1 MKTTPQSVRCRVSPI
16 GCNSLS
22 NQQKE
27 TKFSSWDDRRSSWF
41 SSLASAWEL
50 VQKRRGDVYALR
62 KLATGR
68 VRSTGGLPRN
78 GSGAFG
84 GFLTKCLGVRC
95 VLASLLGSVAVC
107 VSSFAQTPDN
117 VAEREVQRR
126 QAGISQGDAALAR
139 GKAAM
144 KAKDYGAAHE
154 EFRTAITYLPDAVVS
169 GKGHDEA
176 VEGFC
181 KSGVVLAEARI
192 AEGRYAD
199 AEAILSE
206 VLSDRYEPKCR
217 PAQELYAHL
226 RQPGYFNKTMSPTF
240 IEKVEQVKQL
250 LTEADGFYQSGRYDL
265 AMKRYDQ
272 VLVLDPYNTAA
283 RKGQEKINN
292 TKYKYGE
299 EAYNETRSRQLWQ
312 VEKGWE
318 QPVRRYGQ
326 TGEPVAIGALRN
338 LGGTA
343 QVSNKL
349 TTIII
354 PRLEFRDASLRE
366 AVDFLREQ
374 AIENDPATEGKRGVN
389 IVIPPSLAVQ
399 RVVTPP
405 GAVSPAPAGA
415 GAPATAPAGT
425 PLAGA
430 PPAAAANR
438 AGNLPAA
445 PPPERGNI
453 TIELNQIPLG
463 EALRYIANQ
472 AGLKVK
478 VEPYAVSLVPKTEQS
493 NDLLVKRYHV
503 PPEFFGGP
511 LDVGYYL
518 EAGGAGAK
526 SAGGGSAQPAPVAEN
541 IIEKEAVSYQS
552 ASGVGTGAGATSQS
566 NLVQGTS
573 STRQHLVND
582 RQLVGRA
589 DARTML
595 QSMGVQF
602 PTVTLP
608 DGHADAASATFW
620 PHTGVLIVRNTQDNL
635 DMVDAL
641 VDQANASQP
650 KQVEIESKF
659 IEITQNNL
667 KELGFDWLL
676 GPFNIG
682 NHKVFG
688 AGGTSVNSQAAS
700 PGNFPFVNTTGQP
713 IGDTQPGQPIG
724 QFPVTGGNRSGS
736 LAISANALDAL
747 LFPGASGVA
756 PGIFGLAGVF
766 TDPQFQVVIRAL
778 NQKKGVDL
786 LSAPKV
792 TTKSGQRAII
802 EVVREF
808 RYPSTFT
815 PPQVPSIASTTGN
828 TVIGGATTVPV
839 VVTPTTPQ
847 DWETRNTGVTLEV
860 EPVVGGDATTIDLN
874 LVPQVVE
881 FEGFINYG
889 SPINAVGVNTLGGVI
904 STSVPVLLTQNV
916 INQPVFSTRK
926 VTTSVSVYDG
936 QTVVLGGLMRE
947 DVQKTEDKTPIIGD
961 IPLVGRLFRTNV
973 DQHIKRNLVIFV
985 TARVITPS
993 GLAFNNEE
1001 EEEEGLLPPALPEAP
1016 AYKK

>member
-1 MKTTPQSVRCRVSPI
+1 MKTTPQSVHCRVSRT
-16 GCNSLS
+16 GC
-22 NQQKE
+22 
-27 TKFSSWDDRRSSWF
+27 DPVI
-41 SSLASAWEL
+41 LA
-50 VQKRRGDVYALR
+50 GDTP
-62 KLATGR
+62 ATTIIVNTFRTARPPVCG
-68 VRSTGGLPRN
+68 
-78 GSGAFG
+78 
-84 GFLTKCLGVRC
+84 KCLGVRC
-95 VLASLLGSVAVC
+95 ILASLLGLATVC

-126 QAGISQGDAALAR
+126 QAGISQGEAALAR
-139 GKAAM
+139 GKAAI

-154 EFRTAITYLPDAVVS
+154 EFRTAVRYLPDAVVS
-169 GKGHDEA
+169 GKAHDEA

-206 VLSDRYEPKCR
+206 ILSDRYDSKCR

-250 LTEADGFYQSGRYDL
+250 LTEADGFYNSGRYDL

-272 VLVLDPYNTAA
+272 VLALDPYNTAA
-283 RKGQEKINN
+283 RRGQEKVNN
-292 TKYKYGE
+292 TKYKYGV
-299 EAYNETRSRQLWQ
+299 EAYDETRSRQLWQ
-312 VEKGWE
+312 VEKAWE

-326 TGEPVAIGALRN
+326 TGETAMAIGAQRN

-343 QVSNKL
+343 RISNKL

-405 GAVSPAPAGA
+405 AAGSPAPAGA
-415 GAPATAPAGT
+415 GAPAGAPAAAPVGT
-425 PLAGA
+425 PLPGA

-438 AGNLPAA
+438 AGNLSAA

-493 NDLLVKRYHV
+493 DDLLVKRYHV

-518 EAGGAGAK
+518 EGSLGAGQTGA
-526 SAGGGSAQPAPVAEN
+526 GGSAQPAPVAEN
-541 IIEKEAVSYQS
+541 VVQKEAVSYQS

-573 STRQHLVND
+573 TTRQHLLND

-608 DGHADAASATFW
+608 DGRGDTASATFW

-659 IEITQNNL
+659 IEVTQNNL

-676 GPFNIG
+676 GPFKVG
-682 NHKVFG
+682 NKGAFG
-688 AGGTSVNSQAAS
+688 SGGTSANSSAAN
-700 PGNFPFVNTTGQP
+700 PANFPFVDP
-713 IGDTQPGQPIG
+713 ATQQPIG

-815 PPQVPSIASTTGN
+815 PPQVPSISSSTGN

-847 DWETRNTGVTLEV
+847 NWETRNTGVTLEV

-889 SPINAVGVNTLGGVI
+889 SPINAVGVNTIGGAI
-904 STSVPVLLTQNV
+904 STSVPVLLTENV